1 MTKNLIYDIFKKMI
15 PIDVKARNINQPVGK
30 GRAVYSTVLKVKD
43 LIEDRDFKIDFWR
56 KEKKLDKNQGYQRIP
71 TQSRLKKIVKFIE
84 DEKNPIFPT
93 TILLGSRQKLEFK
106 SRDGESGTLK
116 INRPLWIIDGQHRI
130 LGLRKAVHKGYLEW
144 KDKEL
149 PVIILDNFNKPEET
163 IQFYILNTTQK
174 RVPTDL
180 AQRLIRKI
188 SYEKVSPIT
197 FSPSEEWKIKGL
209 QIIDLLNET
218 DEEYNAWYGRIRLP
232 NTERKKYHIVSQ
244 NSFLN
249 SLRPLLSQGVL
260 QGKEKPSDIC
270 YKIIRNYWFAI
281 KKIIPEPF
289 ASPREYVIQKTPGV
303 YSLHD
308 LANRIMLGTNDFTRT
323 YFRAILEKVFT
334 DDFDEIFWRSRG
346 EGAAIFNSMKGFR
359 ILANQM
365 AAKLPAE
372 EIQKG
377 IKV

>member
-1 MTKNLIYDIFKKMI
+1 MI
-15 PIDVKARNINQPVGK
+15 PFTVRAKKINQPAGK
-30 GRAVYSTVLKVKD
+30 GRAIYSTVLKVKD
-43 LIEDRDFKIDFWR
+43 LIEGRDFKIDSWK
-56 KEKKLDKNQGYQRIP
+56 KEKKMDKNQGYQRIP
-71 TQSRLKKIVKFIE
+71 TPSRLSKIVKFIE

-93 TILLGSRQKLEFK
+93 TILLGSRQKLKFK
-106 SRDGESGTLK
+106 SRDGETGTLE

-130 LGLRKAVHKGYLEW
+130 LGLRKAIDKGYWEW
-144 KDKEL
+144 KNKEL
-149 PVIILDNFNKPEET
+149 PVIILDNFSKPEET

-188 SYEKVSPIT
+188 SYEQVSPIA
-197 FSPSEEWKIKGL
+197 FSPSEEWKIKAL
-209 QIIDLLNET
+209 QIVDLLNET
-218 DEEYNAWYGRIRLP
+218 DEEHNVWYGRIRLP
-232 NTERKKYHIVSQ
+232 NTEKKKYHIVSQ

-281 KKIIPEPF
+281 KETIPEPF
-289 ASPREYVIQKTPGV
+289 ASPREYVLQKTPGV

-308 LANRIMLGTNDFTRT
+308 LANRIMLGTNDFTKS
-323 YFRAILEKVFT
+323 YFRTILEKVFM
-334 DDFDEIFWRSRG
+334 DNYDEVFWRSKG
-346 EGAAIFNSMKGFR
+346 DGAAIFNSMKGFKV
-359 ILANQM
+359 LANQM
-365 AAKLPAE
+365 AARLPAE

-377 IKV
+377 IKI